1 MESIQGSDSVAT
13 AVARMG
19 ELKVLS
25 LPVVTPLLRAPG
37 AEEPRNAY
45 IGFISMWDV
54 AHAVWFRLVETDHEA
69 KDLDG
74 AAVAA
79 KLYRHKFHCRLP
91 EEIEA
96 DNAIARVFEGSV
108 KDLLKAAAERSFFS
122 PMSFIY
128 PASVTLDHLL
138 DAFSAQRGLHRVL
151 LYSGERH
158 VLVSQSDSVRI
169 LVERTNEEQ
178 KIRPASATLLPLML
192 KTLEQL
198 GFCASDVYKINSR
211 EPTANAL
218 RLMSEHDVQAIAV
231 VDDNDVLLGT
241 FSASDLR
248 GLDHKTIVSSL
259 WLPAKD
265 FLHLDA
271 SQLTCTLHDSLLKV
285 ATKMVHNKVH
295 RLWICDGAHKVVG
308 VVSLSDVL
316 SQVKNKLG
324 QIPIHAEPAPTVREE
339 PHFLQFPTGDILT
352 NPPKVHTVNS
362 RDTVEVAL
370 AKLGALKVLSL
381 PVTNNHRN
389 SRDPAP
395 VFIGFISMWDI
406 AHTIWFRLQEHD
418 VEVKPETSPKAEA
431 AAKLW
436 RQQFHCRYPQEIA
449 AEQAVQDVV
458 KGTVGELLKFVTNLS
473 IFSPMSFVY
482 PADVPFEHLLELF
495 SAQRGLHRVLLR
507 DQNHYFVVS
516 QSDAVRVL
524 LGCVNEADP
533 REPKPGDILEYCCA
547 LDCANLF
554 PCSKHSVKSM
564 LLPIMSKTVEELGL
578 TKPKRACVYK
588 IHPEEPTVNAL
599 KLMSE
604 HNVHAIAVVD
614 AKDMLIGTFSASNLR
629 GLNANMLVSSLWLPA
644 KQFLSLG
651 PQFSCGPKDTLK
663 AVTDCMVQNKIHRLW
678 VCDDNGKVLSVVT
691 LTDVI
696 KHCRFGAARSP

>member
-1 MESIQGSDSVAT
+1 MHV
-13 AVARMG
+13 
-19 ELKVLS
+19 
-25 LPVVTPLLRAPG
+25 P
-37 AEEPRNAY
+37 
-45 IGFISMWDV
+45 ISGI
-54 AHAVWFRLVETDHEA
+54 ASSFHN
-69 KDLDG
+69 
-74 AAVAA
+74 
-79 KLYRHKFHCRLP
+79 HCRLP

-96 DNAIARVFEGSV
+96 DNAVAKVFEGSV
-108 KDLLKAAAERSFFS
+108 KDLLKAAADRSFFS

-151 LYSGERH
+151 LYNGERH

-169 LVERTNEEQ
+169 LMERTHEEQ
-178 KIRPASATLLPLML
+178 RIRPASATLLPLMM
-192 KTLEQL
+192 KTLEHL
-198 GFCASDVYKINSR
+198 GFAASDVYKINSR

-218 RLMSEHDVQAIAV
+218 RLMSEHDVQAIAI

-259 WLPAKD
+259 WLPAQD
-265 FLHLDA
+265 FLQLDA
-271 SQLTCTLHDSLLKV
+271 SQFTCTLHDSLLKV
-285 ATKMVHNKVH
+285 ATKMVLGKIH
-295 RLWICDGAHKVVG
+295 RLWIVDGSDRVVG

-324 QIPIHAEPAPTVREE
+324 HVPVHVEPTPASREV

-352 NPPKVHTVNS
+352 ERPKVHTVNS
-362 RDTVEVAL
+362 RDTVEVAI
-370 AKLGALKVLSL
+370 AKMGAMRVLSL
-381 PVTNNHRN
+381 PVTNNYRN
-389 SRDPAP
+389 AARDQAP

-418 VEVKPETSPKAEA
+418 VEVKPETPKAEV

-436 RQQFHCRYPQEIA
+436 RQQFHCRFPHEME
-449 AEQAVQDVV
+449 AERAVQNVV

-482 PADVPFEHLLELF
+482 PADVPFEHILELF

-507 DQNHYFVVS
+507 DHEHFFVAS
-516 QSDAVRVL
+516 QSDIVRVL
-524 LGCVNEADP
+524 LNCVNEGDP
-533 REPKPGDILEYCCA
+533 REPKPGEILEYCCA
-547 LDCANLF
+547 LDCSNLV
-554 PCSKHSVKSM
+554 PCADHSAKSL
-564 LLPIMSKTVEELGL
+564 LLPIMSKTIEELGL

-588 IHPEEPTVNAL
+588 IFPEEPTVNAL

-614 AKDMLIGTFSASNLR
+614 AKEALVGTFSASNLR

-651 PQFSCGPKDTLK
+651 PQFSCSPKDTLK
-663 AVTDCMVQNKIHRLW
+663 AVTGCMVQNKIHRLW
-678 VCDDNGKVLSVVT
+678 VCDDDGKVISVVT

-696 KHCRFGAARSP
+696 KSCRSVTA